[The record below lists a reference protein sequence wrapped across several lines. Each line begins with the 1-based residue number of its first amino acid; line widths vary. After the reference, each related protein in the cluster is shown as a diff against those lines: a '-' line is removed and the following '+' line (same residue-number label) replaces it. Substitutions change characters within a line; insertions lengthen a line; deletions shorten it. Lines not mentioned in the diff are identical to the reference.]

1 MRSENIE
8 VTFKIPIPVDKPDL
22 NGVIYS
28 KDAIKNAYKNVKNV
42 PIEIPND
49 KGKFLPIGVCQEA
62 ELIEDE
68 KGDYEVLT
76 EDGYLHIIEERI
88 EIDTVK
94 EEIRL

>member
-1 MRSENIE
+1 MTDYELYE
-8 VTFKIPIPVDKPDL
+8 YLDK
-22 NGVIYS
+22 
-28 KDAIKNAYKNVKNV
+28 
-42 PIEIPND
+42 
-49 KGKFLPIGVCQEA
+49 
-62 ELIEDE
+62 LIEDE

>member
-1 MRSENIE
+1 MTVNGQCRSYYFICCVQESEGKYNDE
-8 VTFKIPIPVDKPDL
+8 YLDK
-22 NGVIYS
+22 
-28 KDAIKNAYKNVKNV
+28 
-42 PIEIPND
+42 
-49 KGKFLPIGVCQEA
+49 
-62 ELIEDE
+62 LIEDE